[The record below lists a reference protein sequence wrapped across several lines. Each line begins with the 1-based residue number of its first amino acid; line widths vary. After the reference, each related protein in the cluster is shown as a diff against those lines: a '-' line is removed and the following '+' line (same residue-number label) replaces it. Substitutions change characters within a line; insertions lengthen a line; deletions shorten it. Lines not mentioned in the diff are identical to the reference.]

1 MVYDLLRSELKKRKY
16 RMTVQREAVLRVF
29 MESDDKHLGAEDVY
43 RILLGKKY
51 RISKATVYR
60 TIELLT
66 DLGFLRK
73 LDFGDGMYRY
83 EIVERDNA
91 YHQHLICKECG
102 RIVEIN
108 DELVKELIERLE
120 KETGFSIDTHDIKF
134 YGVCSKCK
142 RKMRKSKHTKM
153 M

>member
-43 RILLGKKY
+43 RILLDKKY

-83 EIVERDNA
+83 EIVEKDDA

>member
-83 EIVERDNA
+83 EIVERDNV

>member
-43 RILLGKKY
+43 RILLDKKY

-83 EIVERDNA
+83 EILEKDDA

-120 KETGFSIDTHDIKF
+120 RETGFSIDAYDIKF
-134 YGVCSKCK
+134 YGVCSECK
-142 RKMRKSKHTKM
+142 RKMKRSRHTKM

>member
-43 RILLGKKY
+43 RILLDRKY

-83 EIVERDNA
+83 EIVERDDE

-102 RIVEIN
+102 KIVEIN

-120 KETGFSIDTHDIKF
+120 KETDFSIDAYDIKF
-134 YGVCSKCK
+134 YGVCSECRK
-142 RKMRKSKHTKM
+142 KMRRKRHTKM